1 MGNDIYNGYDN
12 FVHALK
18 YMFNKERIPMDD
30 REQYLLNEI
39 VKLRKENVEL
49 KEQIERYENE
59 GGSFN
64 VKEIS

>member
-18 YMFNKERIPMDD
+18 YMFNKERVSMND

-39 VKLRKENVEL
+39 VKLRKENAEL
-49 KEQIERYENE
+49 REQIERYENE
-59 GGSFN
+59 GGSYP
-64 VKEIS
+64 KELG

>member
-1 MGNDIYNGYDN
+1 
-12 FVHALK
+12 
-18 YMFNKERIPMDD
+18 MDD

-39 VKLRKENVEL
+39 IKLRKENAEL

-64 VKEIS
+64 IKEN